1 MPGSPMIG
9 VGSALRSAREGRSR
23 TIDEAARDTKIRSE
37 YLEALES
44 ESFDTLMGDAHVRGF
59 LRSYS
64 QYLGLDP
71 DKVLAAYSRSA
82 GEQEASSLP
91 EPSLEADRP
100 SSPLNVINMS
110 RSWALAGTVALMVM
124 VLFAMFGFLS
134 RSHMTPPPAPLSSD
148 PPSIV
153 PTQHQVS
160 VGLIAKHEVQ
170 TIVTADGQQVFSGV
184 LHAQEARAF
193 DGIREITV
201 QIVRGGVVTFKVNG
215 EDIGR
220 PGDVEHP
227 YSGTFYAPSP
237 TPTPTP
243 TPTPSTSRGGAR

>member
-37 YLEALES
+37 YLEALEC

-71 DKVLAAYSRSA
+71 DKVLAVYSRSV

-110 RSWALAGTVALMVM
+110 RSWTLAGVVALMLT
-124 VLFAMFGFLS
+124 VLLALLGLLS
-134 RSHMTPPPAPLSSD
+134 RSHTAPPSAGLPGA

-170 TIVTADGQQVFSGV
+170 TVVTVDGQQVFSGI
-184 LHAQEARAF
+184 LQAREARAF
-193 DGIREITV
+193 EGVREIAV
-201 QIVRGGVVTFKVNG
+201 QIVRGGVVTLKVNG
-215 EDIGR
+215 VDIGQ

-237 TPTPTP
+237 A
-243 TPTPSTSRGGAR
+243 PTPSTFQGGAP